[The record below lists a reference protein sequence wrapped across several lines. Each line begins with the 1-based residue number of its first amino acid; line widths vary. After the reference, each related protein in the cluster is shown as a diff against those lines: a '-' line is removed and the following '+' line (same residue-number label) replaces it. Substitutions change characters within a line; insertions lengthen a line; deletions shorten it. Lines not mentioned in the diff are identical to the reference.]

1 MAGTPSTSSSPEGGS
16 SLHQSTSPVSNA
28 QTQQVAYNSD
38 NTTDTSGNCDSGV
51 LLNNHNTRLM
61 NIATAPGCPSLGRSF
76 PAFTPVVTYTT
87 VPTGSCNRVVSSG
100 HIMDQDAQTI
110 DYNNLPGAQPPLNA
124 QDPVGV
130 PLQQFYQLAVGA
142 GNTQYAEGVSE
153 YSLDSNAQPS
163 PRHSGASHS
172 WMHDATVTNE
182 DSNASARNST
192 PPATGF
198 ANAPG
203 SLATESELNAATT
216 AGTIKGKGRALKGI
230 YTSSSSSPSIRFSAG
245 HTSNHH
251 IEARIEAQ
259 ADSGIGNSKSLS
271 SKGTWVP
278 PHLRGRTNDAQA
290 QRPVREPVA
299 PGPSAGVVPPN
310 NFDRRAPA
318 SNQVNGRRGL
328 TYSPRLPFNNGSNS
342 SNPACR
348 SAPQQ
353 QQPGSAQSFNQ
364 AFDTFRGNGLVPRDR
379 TIRQAPV
386 GTRPPAAVSFAS
398 AQQAGGADNMAGAVA
413 DQGLA
418 SFAPAGSFRPMN
430 AVMRPFHH
438 PDFDSQRELKAQLGI
453 SPNYAGDATIAR
465 NRSAPIPD
473 SQNVAFWITNL
484 PPTVTCNQLLGQI
497 RGMGRV
503 WACVISPP
511 TKHHVTSAAKVVFF
525 ELAAAQKFY
534 AHCTNPQRRLIVGG
548 YVAHVCLNR
557 TKKAEEDVGG
567 NHSRVVT
574 IMGNPSF
581 VNPRTLLRWF
591 INHFE
596 YEIDEIITHALNK
609 EMGHLEIRFGSWR
622 SQAEACRQA
631 IKAVFP
637 PGGDQS
643 PVWVFRYGTDPC
655 SI

>member
-1 MAGTPSTSSSPEGGS
+1 MAGT
-16 SLHQSTSPVSNA
+16 QSTFGSPQGGASLDQSASPVGKA
-28 QTQQVAYNSD
+28 QIWQVAHN
-38 NTTDTSGNCDSGV
+38 TDTSGNYDCEILPSH
-51 LLNNHNTRLM
+51 HNTRSV
-61 NIATAPGCPSLGRSF
+61 NSAAASRCPSPGRSI
-76 PAFTPVVTYTT
+76 PAFTPVVTYTN
-87 VPTGSCNRVVSSG
+87 VPTGSHNCMVSFG
-100 HIMDQDAQTI
+100 HIMDQNVQTM
-110 DYNNLPGAQPPLNA
+110 DYNNLPGAKPPLNA
-124 QDPVGV
+124 HDSVGV
-130 PLQQFYQLAVGA
+130 PVQQFSQLTFGVG
-142 GNTQYAEGVSE
+142 NIQYAEGVSD
-153 YSLDSNAQPS
+153 YSFGSNSQPS
-163 PRHSGASHS
+163 PSHSGASHS

-182 DSNASARNST
+182 DSNANAPNRT

-198 ANAPG
+198 AKALS
-203 SLATESELNAATT
+203 SLTAKGELNAATS
-216 AGTIKGKGRALKGI
+216 AAAIKGKGKALQGVS
-230 YTSSSSSPSIRFSAG
+230 TPSSKLSIRFSPH

-251 IEARIEAQ
+251 IEARIETR
-259 ADSGIGNSKSLS
+259 ADSAIGNSNLFS
-271 SKGTWVP
+271 SKGCWVP
-278 PHLRGRTNDAQA
+278 PHLRGRTNDGQA

-299 PGPSAGVVPPN
+299 PGHSTGVVPPN

-318 SNQVNGRRGL
+318 SNQANGRRGL
-328 TYSPRLPFNNGSNS
+328 THSPHSPSNTGSNNANS
-342 SNPACR
+342 ACR
-348 SAPQQ
+348 SAVRQ

-364 AFDTFRGNGLVPRDR
+364 TFGTFQSNGLVLSDR
-379 TIRQAPV
+379 TIRQVPV
-386 GTRPPAAVSFAS
+386 STRAPAAVSFGS
-398 AQQAGGADNMAGAVA
+398 AQWADGAANMADAVA
-413 DQGLA
+413 DQDLV

-430 AVMRPFHH
+430 AVTRPFHH
-438 PDFDSQRELKAQLGI
+438 PEFDSQRELKAQLGI

-465 NRSAPIPD
+465 NQSAPIPD

-484 PPTVTCNQLLGQI
+484 PPKVNCNQLLGQI

-511 TKHHVTSAAKVVFF
+511 TEHHVTSAAKVVFF

-567 NHSRVVT
+567 NHSRVVI

-591 INHFE
+591 NTHFE
-596 YEIDEIITHALNK
+596 YEIDEVITHVLNK
-609 EMGHLEIRFGSWR
+609 EMGHIEIRFGSWR

-631 IKAVFP
+631 IKAVYP

-643 PVWVFRYGTDPC
+643 PIWVFRYGTDPC